1 MAEQQ
6 QQHAP
11 GGHYSG
17 HNKIPTVN
25 QFIERLDKDKR
36 ERDKQLDEQ
45 SSARQAAA
53 TSGKTG
59 GDAVPHQET
68 LRPKENQK
76 TVTDPTTGHQVIIE
90 DVNKDM
96 RNAAQNPV
104 LSVPNANLG
113 KETTVKTDSSQSPEE
128 YKHNQDVTAPPDPVA
143 EGSTSDVP
151 IHGEKTN
158 ILFHPTPSVSYEP
171 TFAALEKKASVLC
184 IGVFLAVVILGKM
197 FGGSLKGLIPLA
209 MCLTS
214 GIFLWA
220 KEVVRSG
227 REVEWQ
233 SEKTRGE
240 TATANLL
247 PESVEWMNTLLG
259 IVWGLVNP
267 DMFQSVA
274 DTLEDVMQAS
284 VPGVIEN
291 VRVAEINQGSNP
303 IRILSLRALPDSH
316 MHEMKQAIHEENK
329 KTKDPQEAA
338 ADEEGGDYYNLELSF
353 AYHASPSGKRT
364 SEKARNMH
372 MQLVFYLG
380 IKGLFGVP
388 LPIFVELQELVG
400 TVRLRMNMTPEP
412 PFLKT
417 LTFTLMG
424 TPHVQAGC
432 IPMMEK
438 GPNILNLPLISNF
451 VNYAIGAAA
460 SMYVAPK
467 SMSLDM
473 RAMLQG
479 DDITKDVEALGVMWI
494 RIHRAVGL
502 SKQDKRGSK
511 WGGSDPYITL
521 TFSKYGKPMYCTRVI
536 TDDLNP
542 IWEETTA
549 LLVTPELIKA
559 DENLSVELWDS
570 DRHSADDIV
579 GKVELSM
586 QKMIQHPGKMYP
598 QVSKLSGMDA
608 DSEMPGE
615 LHWEVGF
622 FGKPQFRPA
631 LRTDGK
637 NKALPENLRDHP
649 DLQDDKG
656 TANTGTD
663 DAVQHT
669 PPDPL
674 WPSGICSIVV
684 HQIVNLE
691 LENIKGTEGSR
702 KGREYEPAKPSGEG
716 TDETGDHLP
725 TSYCTILYND
735 ELVYRTRAK
744 AVSSQPIFNAGT
756 ERFVRDWR
764 SAIVTVT
771 VRDSRNRQHDPILGV
786 VPLKLSDIL
795 ETSSQVTRWYPLD
808 GGIGFGRIRISLLFR
823 SIETRLPPHMQGW
836 DVGTFQFLSEK
847 ITATNYSHHAKLKM
861 RTGGSVGKI
870 PRTSCHTEGD
880 NCHWDVQTS
889 DRKDPIRL
897 PVKYRYRSPVV
908 FEFHVAGKRKADA
921 YAVLWLQH
929 LIDNEPTEIDIP
941 IWRTSAPARLTQNY
955 ITEKN
960 FDKSMPGLEDL
971 EEIGRLKFSGRFKA
985 GMDESHEHFVADND
999 SRETYE
1005 TWEACLAEGVRQ
1017 RMVEKELPDR
1027 VQALHEESLTAGR
1040 DVLKQAEPDEKQK
1053 WLSKEGTDWSGAFG
1067 EDPKAYMD
1075 SSGKKRREPGVDK
1088 PLHDPQNPSSDDD
1101 DNDDD
1106 DDSSSSDSDDLG
1118 IQDASS
1124 TAPSTNTNG
1133 HSGAGKGRQS
1143 TATEGTRAS
1152 YDSYAGTNSTFSDLG
1167 KSEKDV
1173 NKVNKRTEAR
1183 KQRGLMQWKPARNLK
1198 FAKDEGKI
1206 GLRKLKNKLTGGL
1219 NGREPTVETETGA

>member
-1 MAEQQ
+1 MADAQ

-17 HNKIPTVN
+17 SNKIPTIN
-25 QFIERLDKDKR
+25 QFIEKLDRDKAT
-36 ERDKQLDEQ
+36 RDKQIDEQ
-45 SSARQAAA
+45 KRAKATGA
-53 TSGKTG
+53 TS
-59 GDAVPHQET
+59 DAVPHQQT
-68 LRPKENQK
+68 SDLHAKENQQK
-76 TVTDPTTGHQVIIE
+76 VTDPTTGKEVVIE
-90 DVNKDM
+90 DVNKEM
-96 RNAAQNPV
+96 VEAAKNPM
-104 LSVPNANLG
+104 LSVPNANLD
-113 KETTVKTDSSQSPEE
+113 KPTTVKTDPSQSMAD

-171 TFAALEKKASVLC
+171 FFAAMEKRATGLC
-184 IGVFLAVVILGKM
+184 IGVFLGIVFVGNI

-209 MCLTS
+209 MCVSS

-220 KEVVRSG
+220 KEVIRSG
-227 REVEWQ
+227 REVEWD
-233 SEKTRGE
+233 SEKIRGR

-259 IVWGLVNP
+259 VVWGLVNP

-284 VPGVIEN
+284 VPGIIEN

-303 IRILSLRALPDSH
+303 IRILSLRALPDEH
-316 MHEMKQAIHEENK
+316 MKEMKTAIHEENK

-338 ADEEGGDYYNLELSF
+338 ADEEGGDYYNLEVSF
-353 AYHASPSGKRT
+353 AYHAAPSGKRA
-364 SEKARNMH
+364 SDRARNMH

-400 TVRLRMNMTPEP
+400 TVRLRMAMTPEP

-424 TPHVQAGC
+424 VPHVQAGC
-432 IPMMEK
+432 IPMLEK
-438 GPNILNLPLISNF
+438 GVNILNLPLISNF

-479 DDITKDVEALGVMWI
+479 DDITKDVQALGVMWI

-511 WGGSDPYITL
+511 HGGSDPYITL
-521 TFSKYGKPMYCTRVI
+521 SFSKYGKPMYCTRVI

-542 IWEETTA
+542 IWEETAA

-570 DRHSADDIV
+570 DRHTADDIV

-598 QVSKLSGMDA
+598 QVSKLAGMDS

-637 NKALPENLRDHP
+637 NHALPQNLRDKP
-649 DLQDDKG
+649 ELQDDKG
-656 TANTGTD
+656 IANTDTD

-674 WPSGICSIVV
+674 WPSGVCSIVV

-691 LENIKGTEGSR
+691 LDNIKGTEGSR

-716 TDETGDHLP
+716 TDEEGEQLP

-756 ERFVRDWR
+756 ERFIRDWR
-764 SAIVTVT
+764 SAVVTVT
-771 VRDSRNRQHDPILGV
+771 VRDSRNREHDPILGV
-786 VPLKLSDIL
+786 VPLKLSDVM

-823 SIETRLPPHMQGW
+823 SIETRLPPNMLGW

-847 ITATNYSHHAKLKM
+847 ITATGYTHHAKLKM
-861 RTGGSVGKI
+861 RTGGSVGKL
-870 PRTSCHTEGD
+870 PRTQCHKVD
-880 NCHWDVQTS
+880 NGLEWEVQHNE
-889 DRKDPIRL
+889 KKEPIRL
-897 PVKYRYRSPVV
+897 PVKYRYRSPIV
-908 FEFHVAGKRKADA
+908 FEFHVSGKRKADA
-921 YAVLWLQH
+921 HAVLWLQH
-929 LIDNEPTEIDIP
+929 LVDNETTEIDIP

-955 ITEKN
+955 ITEENVNKA
-960 FDKSMPGLEDL
+960 MPGLDDL
-971 EEIGRLKFSGRFKA
+971 EEIGRLRFSGRFKA
-985 GMDESHEHFVADND
+985 GMDESHEHFVADNE

-1005 TWEACLAEGVRQ
+1005 TWEACLAEGVRT
-1017 RMVEKELPDR
+1017 RLVEKEMPDR
-1027 VQALHEESLTAGR
+1027 VQALHEKSLTEGR
-1040 DVLKQAEPDEKQK
+1040 DILKEEEPDEKQK
-1053 WLSKEGTDWSGAFG
+1053 WLSKQGTDWSGAFG
-1067 EDPKAYMD
+1067 EDPKAYVD
-1075 SSGKKRREPGVDK
+1075 SQGRKRREPGAEP
-1088 PLHDPQNPSSDDD
+1088 PLHDPHNPSSDDD
-1101 DNDDD
+1101 
-1106 DDSSSSDSDDLG
+1106 SDSDNDKSSEDLG
-1118 IQDASS
+1118 VMDANNSE
-1124 TAPSTNTNG
+1124 NRGGNNG
-1133 HSGAGKGRQS
+1133 ERSRRKSYATDTTGGRS
-1143 TATEGTRAS
+1143 S
-1152 YDSYAGTNSTFSDLG
+1152 YDSYAGTNSTFSDNTDG
-1167 KSEKDV
+1167 SPKDV
-1173 NKVNKRTEAR
+1173 NKQNKRTEER

-1206 GLRKLKNKLTGGL
+1206 GLRKIKNKLTGGL
-1219 NGREPTVETETGA
+1219 NGRQPGVETETGQ